1 MKVSILINN
10 YNNGPYIA
18 ECLESA
24 FGQETSH
31 ELEVIV
37 YDDGSTDNSLEEIAK
52 FPEAKLIHYPNYGKT
67 SMLNQAHG
75 IQEAF
80 YQSTGRLIFLLDG
93 DDAFL
98 PHKVET
104 VVREFQECPFDL
116 LAHSYTPGEPY
127 IPEATMEDVRE
138 RFMVGYIAAT
148 SCLVA
153 EREFIASMFPIN
165 EKFRLIWFDN
175 RIHVQSIIRG
185 RRRVLQEVLTFYRQ
199 HEASFV
205 AKQSFL
211 KRKRLVWE
219 VSRYFNH
226 YSPKK
231 MKWGKIFGYKLR
243 AYFGIPSKVRG

>member
-10 YNNGPYIA
+10 YNNGPYIR

-24 FGQETSH
+24 FGQETTH
-31 ELEVIV
+31 EIEVIV
-37 YDDGSTDNSLEEIAK
+37 YDDGSTDQSLEEIAK
-52 FPEAKLIHYPNYGKT
+52 FPEAKLIHHPNYGKT

-80 YQSTGRLIFLLDG
+80 YLSTGQLIFLLDG

-98 PHKVET
+98 PHKVDRVISEY
-104 VVREFQECPFDL
+104 QERPFDL
-116 LAHSYTPGEPY
+116 LAHSYTPGEPH
-127 IPEATMEDVRE
+127 IPEATLEDVRE

-153 EREFIASMFPIN
+153 EREFMASMFPIN
-165 EKFRLIWFDN
+165 EAFRLIWFDN

-185 RRRVLQEVLTFYRQ
+185 RRRILQEPLTFYRQ
-199 HEASFV
+199 HPESFV

-226 YSPKK
+226 YSPRK
-231 MKWGKIFGYKLR
+231 MKWGKILAFKIGEYLGFQK
-243 AYFGIPSKVRG
+243 S